1 MRVAFQGEYGAY
13 SHAAI
18 LMHFGDDAGVR
29 PVPCRSFAELFAAV
43 AVGEAEFGMVP
54 VENSLGGA
62 VTGINDLLLNHDF
75 KASAEVLYPVRH
87 YLVAAPPPAGSARA
101 DITHVRSHPQA
112 LEQCRE
118 YLARQGLVPVDWY
131 DTAGAAKSLVEEPAP
146 GTAALS
152 SLIAADTWNLEIVDR
167 DVADGPGNLT
177 RFLLIGH
184 ETAERTEDCKT
195 SVLFA
200 VPDQPGG
207 LVKALQVFSD
217 RNINLTNISSFPR
230 RNRRWNYVFFMEFL
244 GHIEDPIVSEAV
256 TQLLVNTAFLKLL
269 GSFPRAPE
277 PQDLSL
283 GRIPGFGK

>member
-1 MRVAFQGEYGAY
+1 MRVAFQGEHGAY

-18 LMHFGDDAGVR
+18 LMHFGEDAGIR
-29 PVPCRSFAELFAAV
+29 TVPCRSFAELFAAV
-43 AVGEAEFGMVP
+43 DGDEADFGMVP

-62 VTGINDLLLNHDF
+62 VTGINDLLLNYDF
-75 KASAEVLYPVRH
+75 KASAEIFYPVRH
-87 YLVAAPPPAGSARA
+87 NLVVARPPEGAPP
-101 DITHVRSHPQA
+101 DEITHVRSHPQA

-118 YLARQGLVPVDWY
+118 YLARLGLVPVDWY
-131 DTAGAAKSLVEEPAP
+131 DTAGAAKSLIEEPAP
-146 GTAALS
+146 GIAALS
-152 SLIAADTWNLEIVDR
+152 SRIAADTWDLDIVDR

-184 ETAERTEDCKT
+184 DTAERTEDCKT

-277 PQDLSL
+277 PDDLSP